1 MNKKSKKIKHLLL
14 GSISILALST
24 IVIGT
29 AVGCSLSKS
38 NNNTNNHL
46 KSNVDKTTSLA
57 NSTNEK
63 NLILQQIKNNK
74 TITIPSSKTYNTTL
88 LKAEI
93 LKEILKKVSNSCSK
107 KQLQE
112 LQELQKNLKINLPA
126 NLSYSNKKPIQV
138 IIDYEN
144 KALSTINV
152 QINNGI

>member
-14 GSISILALST
+14 GSISVLALSA
-24 IVIGT
+24 IVIAT

-46 KSNVDKTTSLA
+46 KSNVNKISSIT
-57 NSTNEK
+57 NSTNEN

-74 TITIPSSKTYNTTL
+74 TITIASSKNYNPTL
-88 LKAEI
+88 LKSEI
-93 LKEILKKVSNSCSK
+93 LKEILKKISNSCSK
-107 KQLQE
+107 QQ